1 MKWNCPEVNI
11 TSPPLKIAQYMLSG
25 TGLMAGHYL
34 SHRWPRPL
42 SLHCF
47 TKPKLLSRLAFSYS
61 YTCVALYVTNFVLFV
76 FVIYCLF
83 VLFCVIHW
91 FYVNMVTRTIRY
103 TVPCLKCILLDTYN
117 KIAVS
122 SYVVGICWIYHWNI
136 SNLYND
142 NEIAAIT
149 SWAI

>member
-1 MKWNCPEVNI
+1 MKLPW
-11 TSPPLKIAQYMLSG
+11 SKYYKPPIEDCSIFSQVLAWWQATTWANGDPDHCHCIASLS
-25 TGLMAGHYL
+25 
-34 SHRWPRPL
+34 
-42 SLHCF
+42 
-47 TKPKLLSRLAFSYS
+47 PKLLSRLAFSYS
-61 YTCVALYVTNFVLFV
+61 YTCVALYLTNFVLFV

-91 FYVNMVTRTIRY
+91 YYVNMVTRTIRY

-136 SNLYND
+136 SKLYDN